1 VGFFKDIK
9 NARELAAEHG
19 GMPTMRE
26 GLRDTRMVLDDRGE
40 RKILKNGTPAK
51 AVVKGMLM
59 QVPGDRVA
67 MQVPLEIHP
76 AQGAPYTIN
85 YVFPAPRMR
94 GPMVIGMEIPVKVS
108 PDDPQRVAV
117 QWDALT
123 AGVAAEGGSMAAAI
137 KGLDNASG
145 GAYGQMLENSG
156 MAMPGMPGYE
166 PGKPMELPQGAFG
179 AAAAATEDP
188 QARMAK
194 LDQLKQAGL
203 IDEAEYQAKRKQI
216 IDSI

>member
-9 NARELAAEHG
+9 NAREFSRERG
-19 GMPTMRE
+19 GMPSMRE
-26 GLRDTRMVLDDRGE
+26 GFRDMRAVIDDRGE
-40 RKILKNGTPAK
+40 REILKNGTPAK
-51 AVVKGMLM
+51 AVVKGILM

-85 YVFPAPRMR
+85 YVFPAARMQ
-94 GPMVIGMEIPVKVS
+94 GPMVPGMEIPVKVS
-108 PDDPQRVAV
+108 PEDPQHVAV

-145 GAYGQMLENSG
+145 GAYSQMLESSG
-156 MAMPGMPGYE
+156 VQMPGMPGYD
-166 PGKPMELPQGAFG
+166 PTKPMEFPQGAFG
-179 AAAAATEDP
+179 APPPVTEDP
-188 QARMAK
+188 RARMAK
-194 LDQLKQAGL
+194 LDSLKASGL
-203 IDEAEYQAKRKQI
+203 IDEAEYKAKRKQI